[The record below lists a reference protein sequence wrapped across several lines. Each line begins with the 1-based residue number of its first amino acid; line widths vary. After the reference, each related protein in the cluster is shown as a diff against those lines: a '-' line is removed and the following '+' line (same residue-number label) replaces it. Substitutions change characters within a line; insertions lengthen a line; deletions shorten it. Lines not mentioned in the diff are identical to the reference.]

1 MGRFALKGN
10 FPMLEWIYSAGPM
23 ILLKVGDRQIEI
35 VKAKRFQKKYFMMN
49 DGIFEL
55 DGEYENRMNGQSFY
69 IYNMYNTKPISI
81 DGIEELQKEY
91 REGNMSK
98 VYRET
103 ERVYNAITQIM
114 TTDKDK
120 SFTNPIKVLQ
130 TLEETRSKDSKG
142 TLSKETQKFLVD
154 YKFFDKS
161 DMKLQNIDRMLAK
174 KINGMLSYRV
184 MTTGPI
190 LLMSLIAMGIIGFM
204 TMFNPLKIFPALG
217 NSVVN
222 SVGSKFILLL
232 ELLK

>member
-1 MGRFALKGN
+1 
-10 FPMLEWIYSAGPM
+10 M

-55 DGEYENRMNGQSFY
+55 DGEYENRMMGQSFY

-81 DGIEELQKEY
+81 DGIEEIQKEY
-91 REGNMSK
+91 RNGNMTK
-98 VYRET
+98 IYRET
-103 ERVYNAITQIM
+103 ERVHSAITETM
-114 TTDKDK
+114 EEKDK
-120 SFTNPIKVLQ
+120 SFTNPIRVLQ
-130 TLEETRSKDSKG
+130 TLEEKRKKDDEG
-142 TLSKETQKFLVD
+142 TLSRETQKFLVD

-174 KINGMLSYRV
+174 KINSMLSYRV

-190 LLMSLIAMGIIGFM
+190 LLISLIAMGIIGLM
-204 TMFNPLKIFPALG
+204 TLVNPLKLFPQLG
-217 NSVVN
+217 NSLVN
-222 SVGSKFILLL
+222 SLHGNFIGIL